1 MSAKCRKQQKIVFCY
16 SFTLLCFME
25 YIQFS
30 VEPKSL
36 RPRRVEKTENM
47 YIDIIFV
54 YTVKYVFVTETRDKL
69 TFLLLP
75 SPVV

>member
-1 MSAKCRKQQKIVFCY
+1 
-16 SFTLLCFME
+16 ME
-25 YIQFS
+25 YIEFS

-54 YTVKYVFVTETRDKL
+54 YTVKYVFVTETREKL
-69 TFLLLP
+69 HFYFYSLL
-75 SPVV
+75 